1 MASLMLQKSKV
12 SGVHVHHAKLPDIE
26 YTTKGLSILVPF
38 ATTYF
43 CESRFSSI
51 DVKKK
56 YRNPLNPLNNLRL
69 ALSNCVRR
77 YERIIKTAKNSLDLF
92 LTRSK
97 V

>member
-1 MASLMLQKSKV
+1 MHALLFLLHAAITTLKTASDAITTALWRLNVYCAIMASLMLQKSKV

-51 DVKKK
+51 DV
-56 YRNPLNPLNNLRL
+56 
-69 ALSNCVRR
+69 
-77 YERIIKTAKNSLDLF
+77 
-92 LTRSK
+92 
-97 V
+97 